1 MSVDSIIKSR
11 GHVDFCKRY
20 GIDLSTAQRSLPY
33 FHWLP
38 KLYKKLYGSRF
49 IAASSCCSTTIIS
62 KVLTAGLGFVKQRQQ
77 GYYDAVYRNS
87 GIQGYW
93 LIKNSDEVSE
103 VVSEVNQ
110 RGQVSSIKT
119 YDFSTLYTNLPHKEL
134 KERIPRL
141 VKESFEGLGKKYISV
156 DRHYNAIWTKIK
168 RRSWLL
174 LSCEDVEA
182 MLHFLLDNVFI
193 QVGWKVFQ
201 QCVGIPMGTNCAPL
215 LAELLLHDYETIA
228 MIRFSRTN
236 GHPQAKSFEFTR
248 RYI

>member
-1 MSVDSIIKSR
+1 MKAADRPRADAPSR
-11 GHVDFCKRY
+11 
-20 GIDLSTAQRSLPY
+20 TQ
-33 FHWLP
+33 
-38 KLYKKLYGSRF
+38 
-49 IAASSCCSTTIIS
+49 TIFG
-62 KVLTAGLGFVKQRQQ
+62 KVL
-77 GYYDAVYRNS
+77 YS

-119 YDFSTLYTNLPHKEL
+119 YDFSTLCTNLPHKEL

-141 VKESFEGLGKKYISV
+141 IKESFEGLGKKYISI
-156 DRHYNAIWTKIK
+156 DRHYNAIWTENK

-193 QVGWKVFQ
+193 QVGGNTQ
-201 QCVGIPMGTNCAPL
+201 TP
-215 LAELLLHDYETIA
+215 H
-228 MIRFSRTN
+228 
-236 GHPQAKSFEFTR
+236 
-248 RYI
+248 